1 MIKTYRKIRSWG
13 MSLLLLGTAI
23 ACSEE
28 EPIYMAPTFN
38 LNEVSDIM
46 RTSATFSGTISGD
59 MTNITS
65 YGFQYSLSEDFTA
78 NLTQQVEVG
87 EKPESGLCQVTVKG
101 LEANERYYYRLYATT
116 GASTVYSRSEYFQT
130 TASSA
135 PMISELVVDSIGE
148 NIARFRCV
156 VEDIGDEYLIECG
169 VGYKTSADK
178 TYIPIP
184 SDSIVP
190 VSIAG
195 VENMFFVEVTG
206 LEPATNYSFRPYAKN
221 SADANGETGARE
233 GYGAIANYKTENL
246 LSAAVETV
254 EIVSGN
260 IGMNSVDVSGR
271 VTSAVGSNGAV
282 DEVGFCYSQT
292 NETPIITD
300 SHVTATF
307 TKLGEYFSA
316 TIPDLQTATTYYV
329 RAYAKNTVK
338 GQERIGYGAVYE
350 ITTTDIATPQVEWVL
365 LTNEEGYNYYD
376 DVITATSISKKA
388 KITNY
393 DKGALIEKGF
403 IWSEN
408 NGEIT
413 IEEARKNKTFITI
426 DLNTGE
432 NVIDGTITGLKMNTS
447 YYIRAY
453 AIYQA
458 AGIEEVGYTWTH
470 GFSTSN
476 FERPNLDEAYIDEN
490 LITRNSAVLQGRISN
505 KGNGEF
511 IDKGFVIS
519 LHHNGE
525 GTYEPTLKTDG
536 VMVLKADDE
545 FKATVT
551 GLRPGTN
558 YAVRPYIISTLG
570 GVVDTTYAWYRDL
583 YTDEVVFP
591 KYTTNY
597 HGSTISTISFSMSI
611 SEYGD
616 GEVIEKG
623 FLWKKNPDDG
633 SWPYFDLKDGADGYK
648 AFDDL
653 SNDTDTLTMTGLEVS
668 TSYMIKG
675 YIKIRVDGYEYISY
689 SGTHGVG
696 TGHLN
701 LTISSIETSATEMV
715 LTGYDYDPVEGIT
728 EYGFCWTTD
737 ETVAVPDMKN
747 FIKASAIDENNNF
760 KATIT
765 GLTPNTKY
773 YVGVYAK
780 IEDKI
785 YYDDGRWDPTTKGI
799 PTIDSNP
806 SPDKKD

>member
-300 SHVTATF
+300 SYVTATF

-350 ITTTDIATPQVEWVL
+350 ITTTDIATPQVEWVQV
-365 LTNEEGYNYYD
+365 TNADGSWWYD
-376 DVITATSISKKA
+376 DEITSTSFSRKA

-393 DKGALIEKGF
+393 DKGALVEKGF
-403 IWSEN
+403 IWSTKF
-408 NGEIT
+408 GDIT
-413 IEEARKNKTFITI
+413 VEEARR
-426 DLNTGE
+426 
-432 NVIDGTITGLKMNTS
+432 DGTIQIVDLESGGGNVISGVISGLKASTN
-447 YYIRAY
+447 YYVRAY
-453 AIYQA
+453 AIYRA
-458 AGIEEVGYTWTH
+458 AGLEEIGYTWANNFT
-470 GFSTSN
+470 TSDIN
-476 FERPNLDEAYIDEN
+476 YPN
-490 LITRNSAVLQGRISN
+490 
-505 KGNGEF
+505 
-511 IDKGFVIS
+511 
-519 LHHNGE
+519 
-525 GTYEPTLKTDG
+525 YE
-536 VMVLKADDE
+536 
-545 FKATVT
+545 
-551 GLRPGTN
+551 
-558 YAVRPYIISTLG
+558 LG
-570 GVVDTTYAWYRDL
+570 
-583 YTDEVVFP
+583 
-591 KYTTNY
+591 Y
-597 HGSTISTISFSMSI
+597 HGSTISTLIFSMTVNRV
-611 SEYGD
+611 GD
-616 GEVIEKG
+616 GKIVEKG
-623 FLWKKNPDDG
+623 IIWKKSPDDG
-633 SWPYFDLKDGADGYK
+633 SWADFDLEKGLDGYK
-648 AFDDL
+648 AFESL
-653 SNDTDTLTMTGLEVS
+653 ENETDTMTISGLEVS
-668 TSYMIKG
+668 TGYQIKG
-675 YIKIRVDGYEYISY
+675 YIKIEVDGQIYTSY
-689 SGTHGVG
+689 GGLWGVG
-696 TGHLN
+696 TNGLD
-701 LTISSIETSATEMV
+701 LDIREISTNGTEMV
-715 LTGYDYDPVEGIT
+715 LTGHDYAPVEGIT

-780 IEDKI
+780 IGDKI
-785 YYDDGRWDPTTKGI
+785 YYDDGRWESTTKGI